1 MGKRAGAACQWRVCL
16 TLLQI
21 LILLHLKFQPEGKL
35 NMKKIIIITG
45 ASSGFGAL
53 TARALA
59 KAGHAVYA
67 SMRETNG
74 RNAPQV
80 EEGKKFAKDNNVD
93 LRTIELDVA
102 SQESADAAIQKIVAD
117 NKRLDVVIHNAGHMV
132 FGPAEAFTPEQLA
145 ELYDVNVLSTQRV
158 NRAVLPQ
165 LRKQGEGLVVWVSS
179 SSAAGG
185 TPPYLAP
192 YFAAKASMDALAVVY
207 ARELTRWGI
216 ETSIIVPGAFTGGTN
231 HFAHAGAPADKARV
245 AEYEA
250 GPYAGFAD
258 QVRKGFASIVPADAD
273 VATVADAIV
282 KTVDTPFCKRP
293 FRVHID
299 PTQDGAEVVNAVSD
313 RVRAELLRRIGL
325 DDLLKPRKLPAIETR
340 RPTRLNEFSIKNIF
354 CNTEIHRSRSGRVS
368 DRTRSNYDNRYAA

>member
-1 MGKRAGAACQWRVCL
+1 
-16 TLLQI
+16 
-21 LILLHLKFQPEGKL
+21 
-35 NMKKIIIITG
+35 MKKDKNVIVITG

-53 TARALA
+53 AARALA
-59 KAGHAVYA
+59 RAGHTVYA
-67 SMRETNG
+67 SMRETTG

-80 EEGKKFAKDNNVD
+80 AEAQTYAADQGAD

-102 SQESADAAIQKIVAD
+102 SEASTAAAIEQIVAAHGH
-117 NKRLDVVIHNAGHMV
+117 LDVVIHNAGHMV

-158 NRAVLPQ
+158 NRAALPQ
-165 LRKQGEGLVVWVSS
+165 LRKQRRGLVIWVSS
-179 SSAAGG
+179 SSSAGG

-192 YFAAKASMDALAVVY
+192 YFAAKAGMDALAVVY

-216 ETSIIVPGAFTGGTN
+216 ETSILVPGAFTGGTN
-231 HFAHAGAPADKARV
+231 HFAHAGSPADKARA

-258 QVRKGFASIVPADAD
+258 EVRKGFASIVPADAEVSA
-273 VATVADAIV
+273 VAEAIV
-282 KTVDTPFCKRP
+282 RVVETPFGRRP
-293 FRVHID
+293 FRVHVD

-325 DDLLKPRKLPAIETR
+325 GDLLIPRVLATSK
-340 RPTRLNEFSIKNIF
+340 
-354 CNTEIHRSRSGRVS
+354 
-368 DRTRSNYDNRYAA
+368 